1 MISYTE
7 GLRKFDDIFKMGASL
22 LSKLMAGICIIEVF
36 LTNDKNTQMTWLEA
50 RDFCDS
56 INSSL
61 VDPFIDSVST
71 EGAFWTNRHME
82 THSSWIYIEG
92 CTNTS
97 SLGIN
102 SDTGRKISSVWE
114 CDNLCNHTELFGTQN
129 STCFCLERDRTD
141 ITEANACT
149 VQCDNCTDVFPI
161 QCCGSTDL
169 VTVFGKLHITGH
181 QLNLD
186 NTNECLTCDGGGMYR
201 SPSCSDSRH
210 CPCHKEGTTN
220 DDVDWKTCF
229 QEVCEGGIYPRRL
242 KDQTQCTG
250 SNYGLIWLPVRRRH
264 FDDNPGLCYRCINN
278 TLNCQFERCDHIY
291 KSSCRE
297 NSTLKEANFTLNNS
311 SDCNSSLSVSMN
323 WNSSFKSCFPNDT
336 EKKNRKARISINGTF
351 KKISGWVQS
360 LGCIKEVN
368 HSFPPSSVRQTIP
381 YPSIT
386 LCEDICNTSHH
397 FIVKNTT
404 CLCVEYPNVT
414 DPAVNDSCTLPCKD
428 IPPLG
433 LYCGGT
439 SAFNVFKTY
448 RETEIVSADLSHNC
462 VLLNCD
468 DSPPS
473 LIIVSCNENFSH
485 SGLCVKFNGE
495 SGSHI
500 DQIGTWEFSAN
511 YCKER
516 NEALPSSVSLCN
528 TTGFRNQQHWS
539 GLVRV
544 GTPVSI
550 TDRSQPDPS
559 SVLEFNCTRC
569 ENRTCRSI
577 SCSSNRSTLCQIK
590 NINNQKTTTLSTIH
604 ATNIITGHN
613 QHMTPSEND
622 KSQIKDEDS
631 NHLQIIGPVCAVA
644 VIIAISIVV
653 FIMYRRRRLK
663 SNTGTNAIQ
672 LRDHVQN
679 EYAVVKKT
687 NREAAEN
694 PQSDENVDEN
704 QEESTYVD
712 SKMDVYDHLG
722 EKHKRKFVQQSDNIY
737 NYSGPCD
744 NQYGD
749 LELPASDDTY
759 DHAKTANTDNSE
771 ENESGFFNSQYV

>member
-1 MISYTE
+1 
-7 GLRKFDDIFKMGASL
+7 MGASL
-22 LSKLMAGICIIEVF
+22 LFKLTVGICIIEVF
-36 LTNDKNTQMTWLEA
+36 LTNVVADNNTQMTWLAA

-56 INSSL
+56 VNSSL

-97 SLGIN
+97 SLETN
-102 SDTGRKISSVWE
+102 SDTGRKIASVWE

-129 STCFCLERDRTD
+129 STCFCLERNRTD
-141 ITEANACT
+141 IIEANACT
-149 VQCDNCTDVFPI
+149 VQCDICTDVFPI

-169 VTVFGKLHITGH
+169 VTVFGKLHITGN

-201 SPSCSDSRH
+201 SPSCSDSLY
-210 CPCHKEGTTN
+210 CPCHKEGITRDN
-220 DDVDWKTCF
+220 IDWETCF
-229 QEVCEGGIYPRRL
+229 RVVCEGGINPRRL
-242 KDQTQCTG
+242 KELMQCTG
-250 SNYGLIWLPVRRRH
+250 SNYEPIWLPVRRRH

-297 NSTLKEANFTLNNS
+297 NSTLNEANFTLNNS
-311 SDCNSSLSVSMN
+311 SDCNNSLSVSMN
-323 WNSSFKSCFPNDT
+323 WTSSSSVSMNWNSCFESCFPNDT
-336 EKKNRKARISINGTF
+336 EKENGKARINVTF
-351 KKISGWVQS
+351 QKLSSWVQS
-360 LGCIKEVN
+360 LGCIDETN
-368 HSFPPSSVRQTIP
+368 HSFPPSSVRHTIP
-381 YPSIT
+381 FPSIT
-386 LCEDICNTSHH
+386 LCEEICNTSHH

-448 RETEIVSADLSHNC
+448 KETEIVSADLSHNC
-462 VLLNCD
+462 VLLNCE

-473 LIIVSCNENFSH
+473 LIIVSCNDNITH

-495 SGSHI
+495 KGSHI
-500 DQIGTWEFSAN
+500 VHMGTWEFSAN

-516 NEALPSSVSLCN
+516 NESLPSSLSLCN
-528 TTGFRNQQHWS
+528 TTVFRVQQQWS

-550 TDRSQPDPS
+550 TDGSQPDSS

-569 ENRTCRSI
+569 ENITCRSL
-577 SCSSNRSTLCQIK
+577 SCSSNRSALCQIK
-590 NINNQKTTTLSTIH
+590 NINNQKTISHSLQTPS
-604 ATNIITGHN
+604 ATHPTYFITDEV
-613 QHMTPSEND
+613 TPSEND
-622 KSQIKDEDS
+622 SSQIKGIKTQTIMAVVIS
-631 NHLQIIGPVCAVA
+631 LVA
-644 VIIAISIVV
+644 VSIFVGVTFFCVRKKICHKDQDGPISGDNREQVT
-653 FIMYRRRRLK
+653 YDE
-663 SNTGTNAIQ
+663 IQ
-672 LRDHVQN
+672 LTEPKLNTNGNVINDKYCVLKPYQKNVKEENLQDNECYDHVGDVDKEKDYKN
-679 EYAVVKKT
+679 SHLYT
-687 NREAAEN
+687 NTNLTAE
-694 PQSDENVDEN
+694 QID
-704 QEESTYVD
+704 T
-712 SKMDVYDHLG
+712 G
-722 EKHKRKFVQQSDNIY
+722 EKEGHLYNQLLEKNSVPVQDLHIY
-737 NYSGPCD
+737 SHMTPGDSG
-744 NQYGD
+744 
-749 LELPASDDTY
+749 
-759 DHAKTANTDNSE
+759 
-771 ENESGFFNSQYV
+771 